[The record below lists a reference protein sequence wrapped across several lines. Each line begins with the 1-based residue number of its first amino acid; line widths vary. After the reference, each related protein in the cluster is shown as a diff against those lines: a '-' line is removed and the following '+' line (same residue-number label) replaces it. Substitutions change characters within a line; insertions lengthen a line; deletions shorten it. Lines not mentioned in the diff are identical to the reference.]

1 MGQVLEAFE
10 AMNAIARILVADDE
24 PDLIEDYHCAL
35 ALPGAGD
42 EDLRL
47 AELQDELF
55 GAQNPKSSLPDLELV
70 SVNQGEA
77 AVQSVARSR
86 DQGQPFSAAFLDVRM
101 PPGINGLEAAI
112 KIREIDAR
120 LPIVIVTAYTDIQT
134 IDLAK
139 QIPPADRLFV
149 LQKPFHTTEIQ
160 QLAIA
165 LTARWELE
173 QTGTEEVSPV
183 NLDALHRLEEMVRN
197 LPGGVAVFDDKDR
210 LVRMNGELQSL
221 FPDMRQQLQLGTL
234 YADVSAGISQ
244 RLLPDR
250 LIKRTSAGLTE
261 GGAPL
266 GSRGGMAARHL
277 VGNRWMMIAEQPQS
291 TGGTVVQ
298 FLDITAMKM
307 AEQRRQTAVTMTHV
321 SRFIAGLVN
330 RLEGATLR
338 AATGPELG
346 GSGELAQAAQAL
358 LDDLLP
364 LAQRQKLAPRP
375 ALLDGLVNEVVAA
388 FGAHLPQSVALE
400 TVSSIGLWPVFID
413 SEQIKRALDALIAN
427 AVEAVD
433 GRGSIYV
440 EALNVRAG
448 RETMQDLPGLKSG
461 DYVCLRVTDN
471 GCGMPP
477 DIISRA
483 LMPYFTTK
491 DPKVHKG
498 LGLTTAYSIV
508 TQSGGYLFIDSDG
521 YAETQIRLFFPKAPG
536 AVVSKRGEVGCH

>member
-1 MGQVLEAFE
+1 
-10 AMNAIARILVADDE
+10 MNTTARILVADDE

-35 ALPGAGD
+35 AQPVGGD
-42 EDLRL
+42 GDLRL

-55 GAQNPKSSLPDLELV
+55 GPQNAKNSMPNVELV

-77 AVQSVARSR
+77 AVQTVVRSR

-173 QTGTEEVSPV
+173 RGGAPEISSVDLQS
-183 NLDALHRLEEMVRN
+183 LRRLEEMVRN
-197 LPGGVAVFDDKDR
+197 LPGGVAVFDDNER
-210 LVRMNGELQSL
+210 LVRMNGELESL
-221 FPDMRQQLQLGTL
+221 FPDMKQQLRLGAH
-234 YADVSAGISQ
+234 YSDVSAGISQ
-244 RLLPDR
+244 RMLPDR
-250 LIKRTSAGLTE
+250 LVKRSAAGLTE

-266 GSRGGMAARHL
+266 GSRGGVAARHL
-277 VGNRWMMIAEQPQS
+277 IGNRWMMIAEQPQNA
-291 TGGTVVQ
+291 GGTVVQ
-298 FLDITAMKM
+298 FLDITAMKS
-307 AEQRRQTAVTMTHV
+307 AEQRRQMNATMTHV
-321 SRFIAGLVN
+321 SRFVEELVE
-330 RLEGATLR
+330 RLEGATRR
-338 AATGPELG
+338 AVQGTDLG
-346 GSGELAQAAQAL
+346 GSGELTQAAKSL
-358 LDDLLP
+358 LDDLVP
-364 LAQRQKLAPRP
+364 VAQRQELAPRP
-375 ALLDGLVNEVVAA
+375 AMLDGLINEVVAA
-388 FGAHLPQSVALE
+388 FAPRLPRSVALE
-400 TVSSIGLWPVFID
+400 TVSSIGLWPVYVD
-413 SEQIKRALDALIAN
+413 SDQIKRALTALLAN
-427 AVEAVD
+427 AIEAVD

-448 RETMQDLPGLKSG
+448 REAMQDLPGLKSG
-461 DYVCLRVTDN
+461 EYVCVRVTDN
-471 GCGMPP
+471 GCGMTP

-491 DPKVHKG
+491 DPKAHKG
-498 LGLTTAYSIV
+498 MGLTTAYSVV

-521 YAETQIRLFFPKAPG
+521 HTETQVRLFFPKAPG
-536 AVVSKRGEVGCH
+536 AVTSKKGLAGCH

>member
-1 MGQVLEAFE
+1 
-10 AMNAIARILVADDE
+10 MNATARILVADDE

-35 ALPGAGD
+35 ALPGTGD
-42 EDLRL
+42 ADLRL

-55 GAQNPKSSLPDLELV
+55 GAQNAKSSLPSVELV

-77 AVQSVARSR
+77 AVQTVARSR

-173 QTGTEEVSPV
+173 HACTQEVSSV
-183 NLDALHRLEEMVRN
+183 DLDALRRLEEMVRN
-197 LPGGVAVFDDKDR
+197 LPGGVAVFDDNER

-221 FPDMRQQLQLGTL
+221 FPDMKQQLRLGAH

-250 LIKRTSAGLTE
+250 LGKRASAGLTE

-266 GSRGGMAARHL
+266 GSRGGVASRHL
-277 VGNRWMMIAEQPQS
+277 VGNRWMMIAEQPQN

-298 FLDITAMKM
+298 FLDITAMKT
-307 AEQRRQTAVTMTHV
+307 AEQRRQTAAAMTHV
-321 SRFIAGLVN
+321 SRFVEELVN
-330 RLEGATLR
+330 RLEGPTRR
-338 AATGPELG
+338 AVRGADFG
-346 GSGELAQAAQAL
+346 GSGELTQAAQAL
-358 LDDLLP
+358 LEDLVP
-364 LAQRQKLAPRP
+364 VAQRQELAPRV
-375 ALLDGLVNEVVAA
+375 ALLDGLINEVVAT
-388 FGAHLPQSVALE
+388 FGPRLSRSVTLE
-400 TVSSIGLWPVFID
+400 TVSSIGLWPVFVD
-413 SEQIKRALDALIAN
+413 SAQIKRALEALIAN

-448 RETMQDLPGLKSG
+448 REAMQDLPGLKSG
-461 DYVCLRVTDN
+461 EYVCVRVTDN
-471 GCGMPP
+471 GCGMAP

-491 DPKVHKG
+491 NPKTHKG
-498 LGLTTAYSIV
+498 MGLSTAYSIV

-521 YAETQIRLFFPKAPG
+521 HTETQVRLFFPKAPG
-536 AVVSKRGEVGCH
+536 AVISKKGMSGCH